1 MGYNTEQVIRGLI
14 QYADNEVM
22 SKLPMSGKWI
32 AGTAISLATNK
43 TANIINALRDNTI
56 VNMLGLIDEENNI
69 DVDALINAMK
79 SAADKYGKLTV
90 NIPMMGSMTFSSSD
104 IDRLRTYIQ

>member
-1 MGYNTEQVIRGLI
+1 MSKQVIWTKIIVERFVEIG
-14 QYADNEVM
+14 
-22 SKLPMSGKWI
+22 G
-32 AGTAISLATNK
+32 LATNK

-69 DVDALINAMK
+69 DVDALINAIK